1 MAIISIIA
9 AMSEN
14 RAIGKDNKLPWYIPE
29 DLAWFKEKT
38 RGKPVIMGRK
48 THESIGKRLP
58 GRLNIVISRDKDYVS
73 PIKYVYKH
81 NSLEDA
87 IKKHEG
93 LYELMIIGG
102 SELYKAAIPLA
113 NRMYLTRICA
123 NFEGDTFFPEYDESE
138 WEEKEHIIKGTM
150 KYMLHFHVLERTGG

>member
-1 MAIISIIA
+1 MAIISVIA

-14 RAIGKDNKLPWYIPE
+14 RVIGKDNKLPWYIPE

-48 THESIGKRLP
+48 THESIGKKLP

-73 PIKYVYKH
+73 SCKYVYIH

-87 IKKHEG
+87 IKKYEG
-93 LYELMIIGG
+93 LDELMIIGG
-102 SELYKAAIPLA
+102 SELYKVAIPLA
-113 NRMYLTRICA
+113 DRMYLTRIGA
-123 NFEGDTFFPEYDESE
+123 SFEGDTFFPEYDESE

-150 KYMLHFHVLERTGG
+150 EYMLHFHVLERK

>member
-1 MAIISIIA
+1 MAIISVIA

-14 RAIGKDNKLPWYIPE
+14 RVIGKDNKLPWYIPE

-48 THESIGKRLP
+48 THESIGKKLP
-58 GRLNIVISRDKDYVS
+58 GRLNIVISRDKDYIS
-73 PIKYVYKH
+73 TIKYVYTY

-87 IKKHEG
+87 IKKYEG
-93 LYELMIIGG
+93 LDELMIIGG
-102 SELYKAAIPLA
+102 SELYKVAIPLA
-113 NRMYLTRICA
+113 DRMYLTRIGA
-123 NFEGDTFFPEYDESE
+123 SFEGDTFFPAYDESK

-150 KYMLHFHVLERTGG
+150 EYMLHFHVLERK